1 MIEVLNLKIQ
11 NQKNQKIIQTK
22 TKILKNK
29 SKIE

>member
-22 TKILKNK
+22 TKIK
-29 SKIE
+29 KIKAK